1 MQLGSQPTPS
11 SPPPV
16 PTWPTAA
23 MATQAELEAAVAA
36 LRGKRRR
43 LREAFDRLAACAPVP
58 VPFRWEDLDAHLAS
72 VAARFGHFG
81 FELELDS
88 THAAE
93 DAGAVGLATALNPVE
108 HLEEGEEQEHEEGR
122 EHRGERG
129 AWEEGEGSN
138 AEEGEEARNA
148 SLNQEREEK
157 EEGDVREAS
166 SALPDRD
173 EAGTEASPEHD
184 EEATAM
190 ACDPRQGD
198 DDIEMMEEEG
208 EDAANASADQYGS
221 DDEPEE
227 GELPR
232 PHPRATAAVGGGGEA
247 ALTSAAVAMGP
258 SALVGLICLSGRSSL
273 RARREFLPALLGA
286 ADPHALLVRAVG
298 EFLVASAPRKT
309 NRFWENCVALIE
321 CAPRLAAASAGAME
335 EAERVAREWKEMVVG
350 RSWSCGGE
358 TPMSRMAGWGLL
370 TFLDSYSIALEFDAD
385 EITRLFGNLAPQT
398 KNTCLELCERLG
410 LIEKMTD
417 SVNHFI
423 ENGQPLDAIRLAH
436 TFNLTHKYPPLT
448 IMKDY
453 VENAK
458 KTAEDILS
466 KESHTLESLNQVM
479 AKNINALIFSWSAI
493 DGCNIDP
500 AHRNSIKAE
509 ITHLLHKYANN
520 QQSLA
525 GVSAFISST
534 HQQHN
539 FQDQYHEQLQMSL
552 VQQQQQQRPQ
562 ELQQTPE
569 EEQQHQKPQDMQRQ
583 QPQNR
588 QEQGWAWQ
596 SRKGRK
602 QGNKNRT
609 RKQRRQRQ
617 QERNKRPRLSSY
629 VRPGI
634 HNQCGQPFFE
644 MRRAPFTARTRSPP
658 YVGPYD
664 RYQPRRTS
672 VLSLKP
678 E

>member
-1 MQLGSQPTPS
+1 MQFVSRTPQPTLTS
-11 SPPPV
+11 LPPPV
-16 PTWPTAA
+16 PTWPSAAAA
-23 MATQAELEAAVAA
+23 MATQAELEAAFAA

-81 FELELDS
+81 FEFELDS
-88 THAAE
+88 PHAAE
-93 DAGAVGLATALNPVE
+93 DAAAAGLATAARNPAE
-108 HLEEGEEQEHEEGR
+108 HLEEGEEQERH
-122 EHRGERG
+122 GERG

-138 AEEGEEARNA
+138 AAEGEEAQNA
-148 SLNQEREEK
+148 SLDQEREMEG

-166 SALPDRD
+166 SARPDRD
-173 EAGTEASPEHD
+173 EAENEKTQVALAATEASPEHD
-184 EEATAM
+184 KEAEEDAMGATAM
-190 ACDPRQGD
+190 ACDPRQGG
-198 DDIEMMEEEG
+198 DDIEMMEEGE
-208 EDAANASADQYGS
+208 EDAANASAYRDGS

-232 PHPRATAAVGGGGEA
+232 PHPRATAAADVA
-247 ALTSAAVAMGP
+247 ADP
-258 SALVGLICLSGRSSL
+258 SALVSLLCLSGRSSL

-298 EFLVASAPRKT
+298 EFLAASAPRKT

-321 CAPRLAAASAGAME
+321 CAPRLAAASAGALE
-335 EAERVAREWKEMVVG
+335 EAGRVARDWKEMVVG
-350 RSWSCGGE
+350 KPWSYGGE
-358 TPMSRMAGWGLL
+358 TPMSRMAGWALL

-458 KTAEDILS
+458 KNAEDILS
-466 KESHTLESLNQVM
+466 KESYTLESLNQVM
-479 AKNINALIFSWSAI
+479 AKNVNALIFSWSAM

-509 ITHLLHKYANN
+509 ITHLLHKYANK

-525 GVSAFISST
+525 GVSAFMSST

-552 VQQQQQQRPQ
+552 EQ
-562 ELQQTPE
+562 QQTPE
-569 EEQQHQKPQDMQRQ
+569 EEQQHQKPQDMQQQ

-602 QGNKNRT
+602 QSNKNRT

-634 HNQCGQPFFE
+634 HSQRGQPFSGT
-644 MRRAPFTARTRSPP
+644 RRAPFTARTRSPP
-658 YVGPYD
+658 YFGPYD
-664 RYQPRRTS
+664 R
-672 VLSLKP
+672 
-678 E
+678 

>member
-1 MQLGSQPTPS
+1 
-11 SPPPV
+11 
-16 PTWPTAA
+16 

-43 LREAFDRLAACAPVP
+43 LREAFDRLAACAPVL

-72 VAARFGHFG
+72 VAARFGHCR
-81 FELELDS
+81 FEVELGS
-88 THAAE
+88 PHAAE
-93 DAGAVGLATALNPVE
+93 DAAAAAAEGAATARNLVE
-108 HLEEGEEQEHEEGR
+108 HLEAEDEEQGR
-122 EHRGERG
+122 ERRG

-138 AEEGEEARNA
+138 AEEGEEDRGA
-148 SLNQEREEK
+148 SLDQERREE
-157 EEGDVREAS
+157 EEGKVREAS
-166 SALPDRD
+166 GARPDCDREAD
-173 EAGTEASPEHD
+173 EAGNGKAQVAAIEASPEQG
-184 EEATAM
+184 EEDAM
-190 ACDPRQGD
+190 AATVASPRLGEGD
-198 DDIEMMEEEG
+198 EDTEMME
-208 EDAANASADQYGS
+208 AADASADQYGS

-232 PHPRATAAVGGGGEA
+232 PHPHPRAQAVGGGEA
-247 ALTSAAVAMGP
+247 ALTS
-258 SALVGLICLSGRSSL
+258 LLCLSGRSSL
-273 RARREFLPALLGA
+273 RARREFLPALRGA

-298 EFLVASAPRKT
+298 GFLAASAPRKT

-321 CAPRLAAASAGAME
+321 CAPRLAAPSAGALE
-335 EAERVAREWKEMVVG
+335 EAGRVAREWKEMVVG
-350 RSWSCGGE
+350 KPWSCGGE

-417 SVNHFI
+417 SINHFI

-466 KESHTLESLNQVM
+466 KESSLESLNQVM
-479 AKNINALIFSWSAI
+479 AKNVNALIFSWSAI

-509 ITHLLHKYANN
+509 ITHLLHKYANK

-539 FQDQYHEQLQMSL
+539 FQDQYHEQLQMPL
-552 VQQQQQQRPQ
+552 EQQQRPQ
-562 ELQQTPE
+562 VLQQIPG
-569 EEQQHQKPQDMQRQ
+569 EEQRHQKPQDMQQ
-583 QPQNR
+583 QHPQNR

-596 SRKGRK
+596 RRKGRK
-602 QGNKNRT
+602 QSNKNRT
-609 RKQRRQRQ
+609 RQQRRQRQ

-634 HNQCGQPFFE
+634 HNQRGQPFSGSQ
-644 MRRAPFTARTRSPP
+644 RAPFTARTRSPP
-658 YVGPYD
+658 YFGSYD
-664 RYQPRRTS
+664 H
-672 VLSLKP
+672 
-678 E
+678 